1 LNRWFPNRITPG
13 PKLKRGLAIFYALC
27 AALFLIDFLPWRH
40 AENPLDGLWGFYA
53 FYGFVACVA
62 LVLIA
67 KWMRTFLMRDQNYY
81 DNGLGEDGNADD

>member
-1 LNRWFPNRITPG
+1 MKHWFPDRINPG
-13 PKLKRGLAIFYALC
+13 PKLKRGLTVFYALC
-27 AALFLIDFLPWRH
+27 GLLFVIDFLPWRH
-40 AENPLDGLWGFYA
+40 AENALDGLWGFYA

-81 DNGLGEDGNADD
+81 EDEQADD